1 MPTGRVEYS
10 QRLGIVTPS
19 PVEGRVMCPNKPDSV
34 LIDHIN
40 VVSGIKHVK
49 DFYEGNV
56 IYVMTP
62 GHKFR
67 DSAEKC

>member
-1 MPTGRVEYS
+1 
-10 QRLGIVTPS
+10 
-19 PVEGRVMCPNKPDSV
+19 MCPNKPDSV
-34 LIDHIN
+34 MIDHIN

-49 DFYEGNV
+49 DFYEGNS

-62 GHKFR
+62 DIKFK